1 LLARSELAKLHGPSI
16 NQATVPTWSRMS
28 RDDLEIV
35 RSDPLFDGLSTEEIV
50 NLLREAVVRRYRRGA
65 TLFVQGECASAFF
78 LVLDGWVRLSRLTP
92 EGGEVTLGLFSQG
105 ESLAE
110 ALLQHPECYAMTGQ
124 TAEASR
130 LLALPAASFRRRL
143 ESHVGL
149 CRNMMLLM
157 AHRLSVVQQQLEQVS
172 SRSTVQRVAL
182 FLVRLCRCRQGP
194 CLVELPLDKTFIAAR
209 LGMQPETLSR
219 AFAKLRPHG
228 VEVNGDRVR
237 IEEVARLH
245 ALVHGKHG

>member
-1 LLARSELAKLHGPSI
+1 LARSELAKLHGPSI
-16 NQATVPTWSRMS
+16 DQATVPTWSRMS

-219 AFAKLRPHG
+219 AFAKLRQHG
-228 VEVNGDRVR
+228 VEVTGSMVTIAD
-237 IEEVARLH
+237 VARLKLTV
-245 ALVHGKHG
+245 AEDRE

>member
-1 LLARSELAKLHGPSI
+1 VSH
-16 NQATVPTWSRMS
+16 
-28 RDDLEIV
+28 DDLEIV
-35 RSDPLFDGLSTEEIV
+35 RSDPLFAGLGTEEIV
-50 NLLREAVVRRYRRGA
+50 DLLREAVVRRYRRGT
-65 TLFVQGECASAFF
+65 TLFVQGESASAFF
-78 LVLDGWVRLSRLTP
+78 MVLDGWVRLSRLTP
-92 EGGEVTLGLFSQG
+92 EGDEVTLGLFSQG

-130 LLALPAASFRRRL
+130 LLALPATSFRRRL

-149 CRNMMLLM
+149 CRNMMLLL
-157 AHRLSVVQQQLEQVS
+157 AHRLSAVQQQLEQVS

-182 FLVRLCRCRQGP
+182 FLVRLCRCQQGP

-219 AFAKLRPHG
+219 AFAKLRQHG
-228 VEVNGDRVR
+228 VEVSGDRVR
-237 IEEVARLH
+237 IEEVARLR
-245 ALVHGKHG
+245 ALVHGRPG